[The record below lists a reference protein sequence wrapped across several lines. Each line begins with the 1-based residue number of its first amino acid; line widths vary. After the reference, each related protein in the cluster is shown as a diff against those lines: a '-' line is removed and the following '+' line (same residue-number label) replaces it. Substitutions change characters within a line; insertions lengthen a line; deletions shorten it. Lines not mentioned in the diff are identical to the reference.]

1 MGEQHAAVE
10 ARIREAAT
18 GNNWRAAAAGVFEGY
33 GDEILGYLV
42 AVMRSETDAEDA
54 FSMFCESVC
63 MALPQFRWESTART
77 WAYSLA
83 RNAAYRLRRDPH
95 RRRVI
100 PLADQ
105 HLEEIAAQ
113 LRSRTASYLRTE
125 MRDKIAKLRA
135 SLDPDDQTLLILR
148 LSRGLTWREIAR
160 VLAAEGESSTDAAL
174 DKLTAS
180 LRKRFERLKAEI
192 KERARSL
199 ED

>member
-1 MGEQHAAVE
+1 MSEQRAAVE
-10 ARIREAAT
+10 ARIRAAAT
-18 GNNWRAAAAGVFEGY
+18 ATNWRAAAAGVLEGY

-63 MALPQFRWESTART
+63 TALPQFRWECTVRT

-83 RNAAYRLRRDPH
+83 RNAAYGVRRDPH
-95 RRRVI
+95 RRRVV
-100 PLADQ
+100 PLADH

-113 LRSRTASYLRTE
+113 LRTRTSSYLRTE

-160 VLAAEGESSTDAAL
+160 VLAADGSSTDAAL